1 MATAKLNAGGNPAM
15 DRFLIQVGV
24 EIILDA
30 TYYRNRN
37 NFQADG
43 SLGSYTDLTFTLLTN
58 LTPEKAKFKFKDTT

>member
-1 MATAKLNAGGNPAM
+1 MATAKLNTGGNPAM

-37 NFQADG
+37 NLQPDG
-43 SLGSYTDLTFTLLTN
+43 SLGSYADLTLTLLTN
-58 LTPEKAKFKFKDTT
+58 